1 MTTIQ
6 RIAQLFGV
14 VLLLIGILG
23 FFTTGM
29 SMDAN
34 PESAPRLFGLFPVN
48 VLHNIV
54 HLAFGVW
61 GLLASRS
68 FDASKSYATISG
80 AIYLVLTIL
89 AFIDPTTF
97 GLVPIG
103 SHDVWLHALIA
114 IVLLGA
120 GLTARRTEPATTTA

>member
-6 RIAQLFGV
+6 RIAQ
-14 VLLLIGILG
+14 VLGAVFVLIGILG
-23 FFTTGM
+23 FVATGS

-34 PESAPRLFGLFPVN
+34 PETAPRLLGLFPVN

-54 HLAFGVW
+54 HLGLGVW

-68 FDASKSYATISG
+68 FDGAKSYATISG
-80 AIYLVLTIL
+80 AIYLVLTVL

-103 SHDVWLHALIA
+103 SHDIWLHGLLAVI
-114 IVLLGA
+114 LLGA
-120 GLTARRTEPATTTA
+120 GLTARRTSTTATT